1 MTAPRRPP
9 AGARSAGRA
18 VSRRTPGERASA
30 LGGAGPWR
38 RRRRRLERCLGPV
51 NHPGS
56 QRAPRRAAAA
66 PEDGRGG
73 GGLPGAAQVLHRV
86 VVDLSVD
93 RVVLH
98 RALPGLHPAGAAE
111 DQRQPEHR
119 SGPGP
124 AAPPPPRKVSA
135 SRSLGVAAG
144 GGARARGRAA
154 SGGGPSPAALAGPR
168 CLGAGGAR
176 PPHAREC
183 PGGPWLV
190 PAEPRELPS
199 FTRGSSVRTAATGV
213 LLPAERRRPTRGP
226 GCGRTLLGSR
236 VEPWPAGCRCEV
248 DREGMSVGPSRS
260 RDDVSGHPTEC
271 PGDTRTRGD
280 LGFLTSPVAV
290 FMFSA
295 ELALKCDGLNKCAC
309 GA

>member
-1 MTAPRRPP
+1 MAEAAAGFLEQLKSCIVWSWTYLWTVWFFIVLFLVYILRVPLRINDNLSTGQARARPP
-9 AGARSAGRA
+9 
-18 VSRRTPGERASA
+18 
-30 LGGAGPWR
+30 L
-38 RRRRRLERCLGPV
+38 
-51 NHPGS
+51 
-56 QRAPRRAAAA
+56 
-66 PEDGRGG
+66 
-73 GGLPGAAQVLHRV
+73 
-86 VVDLSVD
+86 
-93 RVVLH
+93 
-98 RALPGLHPAGAAE
+98 
-111 DQRQPEHR
+111 
-119 SGPGP
+119 
-124 AAPPPPRKVSA
+124 PPPRKVSA

-190 PAEPRELPS
+190 PAEPRELLS

-213 LLPAERRRPTRGP
+213 LLPAARRRPTRGP